1 MPSEGCA
8 SKESQARLCIRRRRP
23 PRAARRRGPAR
34 ASRWRHVG
42 RLGWRNPGHREPTGR
57 LPPGHRGRAARADPG
72 NSPGGPWRPL
82 LPPLTSSTGVGETRS
97 APGAPGAR
105 EREPSGPIEL
115 CPSTHALRTSTKVSI
130 QAGWCASAGLTPIKP
145 LAISLNRCE
154 TPPATRSLLEPPARS
169 WALCG
174 PRVPSSGA
182 GTGSRCR
189 WSPRRSW
196 SRVTPPPRA
205 DNPRFPRI

>member
-34 ASRWRHVG
+34 AARWRHVG

-72 NSPGGPWRPL
+72 NSPGGPRRHL

-105 EREPSGPIEL
+105 EREPSGPIGL
-115 CPSTHALRTSTKVSI
+115 CASTHALMTSTKVSI
-130 QAGWCASAGLTPIKP
+130 QAGWCARAVAHHALGSPRSSRGPSLSTSVKPHRLQGVCWSRPPALGRFAAPWFPPLTPEREYGAAGL
-145 LAISLNRCE
+145 LGSA
-154 TPPATRSLLEPPARS
+154 
-169 WALCG
+169 
-174 PRVPSSGA
+174 VPE
-182 GTGSRCR
+182 
-189 WSPRRSW
+189 
-196 SRVTPPPRA
+196 
-205 DNPRFPRI
+205 